1 MKPLADEKIK
11 HLFCAL
17 TIAWGVV
24 LLLTEGWLIF
34 SYGSGSIPV
43 LLLFLL
49 AWVVTLALCGRCIE
63 KQNALIEGAITQ
75 INAYLGG
82 DTTARIDC
90 DREGTLYR
98 LFHSINALAAVL
110 NAHADNELRE
120 KEFLKNTISDIS
132 HQLKTPLAALNIYNG
147 LIQEADIDPASVKEF
162 ATLSEQELDRIET
175 LVKNLLKITKLDAG
189 TIVPEKN
196 PENVADMLR
205 DSQARFA
212 YRASEEEK
220 EIFLSGPEE
229 AMLLCDRGWLRE
241 AIDNLIKNALD
252 HTKAGDAVCLEWKIL
267 PGAVQICVRDNGAGI
282 HPEDLYHIF
291 KRFYRSRF
299 SQDTQGLGLGL
310 PLAKA
315 IVEANGG
322 TIEVESDFGKGTVFT
337 MSFPIPT
344 KL

>member
-1 MKPLADEKIK
+1 MKLLADEQIK
-11 HLFCAL
+11 KLFCIL
-17 TIAWGVV
+17 TIVWGVV
-24 LLLTEGWLIF
+24 SLLTEGWLIF

-49 AWVVTLALCGRCIE
+49 AWVVTLALCGRWFE
-63 KQNALIEGAITQ
+63 TQNALIDGAIAQ
-75 INAYLGG
+75 INVYLGG

-90 DREGTLYR
+90 DREGALYR

-147 LIQEADIDPASVKEF
+147 LIQEEDTDPASVKEF
-162 ATLSEQELDRIET
+162 ASLSEQELDRIET

-189 TIVPEKN
+189 TIVPEKH

-205 DSQARFA
+205 DSQSRFA
-212 YRASEEEK
+212 YRAREEGK
-220 EIFLSGPEE
+220 EICLSGPEE

-241 AIDNLIKNALD
+241 AMDNLIKNALD
-252 HTKAGDAVCLEWKIL
+252 HTKAGDTVCLEWKTL
-267 PGAVQICVRDNGAGI
+267 PGTLQICVRDNGSGI

-322 TIEVESDFGKGTVFT
+322 TIEVESDFGQGTVFT
-337 MSFPIPT
+337 MNFPIPT

>member
-1 MKPLADEKIK
+1 MKLLADEQIK
-11 HLFCAL
+11 KLFCAL
-17 TIAWGVV
+17 SGMWGAV
-24 LLLTEGWLIF
+24 LLLTEVWLYF
-34 SYGSGSIPV
+34 RFGSGSVPV
-43 LLLFLL
+43 LVFFLL
-49 AWVVTLALCGRCIE
+49 AWAVTLVLCGRCFE
-63 KQNALIEGAITQ
+63 AQTALIDGAVTKL
-75 INAYLGG
+75 NAYLDG

-90 DREGTLYR
+90 DREGALYR
-98 LFHSINALAAVL
+98 LFHSVNAMAAVL

-147 LIQEADIDPASVKEF
+147 LIQEADIGSASVKEF
-162 ATLSEQELDRIET
+162 AHLSEQELDRIET

-189 TIVPEKN
+189 TIVPEKH
-196 PENVADMLR
+196 PENVAEMLR
-205 DSQARFA
+205 DSQLRFA
-212 YRASEEEK
+212 YRAKQEKK
-220 EIFLSGPEE
+220 EIVLSGPED
-229 AMLLCDRGWLRE
+229 AVLFCDRDWLCE

-252 HTKAGDAVCLEWKIL
+252 HTKAGDTVRLEWKAL
-267 PGAVQICVRDNGAGI
+267 PGTVQILVRDNGTGI

-315 IVEANGG
+315 IVEANDG
-322 TIEVESDFGKGTVFT
+322 TIEVESDFGKGAAFT
-337 MSFPIPT
+337 MNFQIPT

>member
-1 MKPLADEKIK
+1 MKPLADEKVK
-11 HLFCAL
+11 NLFCAL
-17 TIAWGVV
+17 TIVWGVV

-90 DREGTLYR
+90 DREGTLFR

-162 ATLSEQELDRIET
+162 ASLSEQELDRIET

-205 DSQARFA
+205 DSQSRLPTERVRKKRKSSSPARRRRCF
-212 YRASEEEK
+212 
-220 EIFLSGPEE
+220 FV
-229 AMLLCDRGWLRE
+229 
-241 AIDNLIKNALD
+241 
-252 HTKAGDAVCLEWKIL
+252 T
-267 PGAVQICVRDNGAGI
+267 GAGCGR
-282 HPEDLYHIF
+282 P
-291 KRFYRSRF
+291 
-299 SQDTQGLGLGL
+299 
-310 PLAKA
+310 
-315 IVEANGG
+315 
-322 TIEVESDFGKGTVFT
+322 
-337 MSFPIPT
+337 
-344 KL
+344 

>member
-11 HLFCAL
+11 NLFCAL
-17 TIAWGVV
+17 TIVWGVV

-147 LIQEADIDPASVKEF
+147 LIQETDIDPASVKEF

-205 DSQARFA
+205 DSQSRFA

-220 EIFLSGPEE
+220 EIFLSGPED
-229 AMLLCDRGWLRE
+229 ALLAVRAIPFAPPSRALVSRSLACANCGEMTAEHAVRLR
-241 AIDNLIKNALD
+241 DGQPFCLD
-252 HTKAGDAVCLEWKIL
+252 CRPDPSRIL
-267 PGAVQICVRDNGAGI
+267 
-282 HPEDLYHIF
+282 
-291 KRFYRSRF
+291 
-299 SQDTQGLGLGL
+299 
-310 PLAKA
+310 
-315 IVEANGG
+315 
-322 TIEVESDFGKGTVFT
+322 
-337 MSFPIPT
+337 
-344 KL
+344 

>member
-11 HLFCAL
+11 NLFCAL
-17 TIAWGVV
+17 TIVWGVV

-98 LFHSINALAAVL
+98 LFHSINVLAAVL

-205 DSQARFA
+205 DS
-212 YRASEEEK
+212 
-220 EIFLSGPEE
+220 
-229 AMLLCDRGWLRE
+229 
-241 AIDNLIKNALD
+241 
-252 HTKAGDAVCLEWKIL
+252 
-267 PGAVQICVRDNGAGI
+267 
-282 HPEDLYHIF
+282 
-291 KRFYRSRF
+291 
-299 SQDTQGLGLGL
+299 
-310 PLAKA
+310 
-315 IVEANGG
+315 
-322 TIEVESDFGKGTVFT
+322 
-337 MSFPIPT
+337 
-344 KL
+344 

>member
-1 MKPLADEKIK
+1 MKPLANEKIK
-11 HLFCAL
+11 NLFCAL
-17 TIAWGVV
+17 TIVWGVV

-162 ATLSEQELDRIET
+162 ATLSEQELC
-175 LVKNLLKITKLDAG
+175 LLYTS
-189 TIVPEKN
+189 PS
-196 PENVADMLR
+196 PR
-205 DSQARFA
+205 D
-212 YRASEEEK
+212 
-220 EIFLSGPEE
+220 L
-229 AMLLCDRGWLRE
+229 
-241 AIDNLIKNALD
+241 
-252 HTKAGDAVCLEWKIL
+252 HV
-267 PGAVQICVRDNGAGI
+267 
-282 HPEDLYHIF
+282 
-291 KRFYRSRF
+291 SRMP
-299 SQDTQGLGLGL
+299 SS
-310 PLAKA
+310 A
-315 IVEANGG
+315 
-322 TIEVESDFGKGTVFT
+322 
-337 MSFPIPT
+337 
-344 KL
+344 

>member
-11 HLFCAL
+11 NLFCAL
-17 TIAWGVV
+17 TIVWGVV

-147 LIQEADIDPASVKEF
+147 LIQEADM
-162 ATLSEQELDRIET
+162 DRIET

-205 DSQARFA
+205 DSQSRFA

-220 EIFLSGPEE
+220 KIFLSGPEE
-229 AMLLCDRGWLRE
+229 ATLLCDRDWLRE

-337 MSFPIPT
+337 MSFPIPS